1 VPEDPGER
9 RRVKDELIDAVA
21 RGVRAYGPAAVGKLV
36 DGFASTTV
44 WVVRG
49 VAVIGVTALASVTF
63 HLSPVTVFNH
73 SPAPLPF
80 PIGKNPT
87 GDTTEGRKT
96 VVDQLEGY
104 MTYIEP
110 ASIKKF
116 TITVICPLR
125 RVARVVVACVYV
137 LAPVVMPGGEAAR
150 RSAGAGRRGRWRIAG
165 QRRGAA
171 ALEAATF
178 GICPRPGLAAR
189 A

>member
-1 VPEDPGER
+1 VPEDPGEG
-9 RRVKDELIDAVA
+9 RRVRNAFVDATV
-21 RGVRAYGPAAVGKLV
+21 RGVRAYVPAAVGVLV
-36 DGFASTTV
+36 DGFASTIV
-44 WVVRG
+44 WVGRG

-73 SPAPLPF
+73 SPAPLPL
-80 PIGKNPT
+80 PVVKSPT
-87 GDTTEGRKT
+87 GDTTEGRET
-96 VVDQLEGY
+96 VVGQLEDY

-125 RVARVVVACVYV
+125 RVGRVVVACVYV
-137 LAPVVMPGGEAAR
+137 LAPVFLPGGEAAR

-165 QRRGAA
+165 QRRRAA

-178 GICPRPGLAAR
+178 GLCPRPGLAAR